1 MIEKIAGTSF
11 YFAYGSNMC
20 TRNLQKTSPSAVP
33 LGVARLPGH
42 ELQFRKSSGRPEE
55 GAGSMPFPTGNHESV
70 CWGVLY
76 RMSDKDL
83 EALVRLEDG
92 HYGYNPTPLGVF
104 PRGSDQ
110 KVMAL
115 VFCARPEDIDPSIRP
130 FDWYL
135 RWCLEG
141 AWLNDLPADYIRKSI
156 MDQEWV
162 RDPNDKQRA
171 ECMATTC

>member
-1 MIEKIAGTSF
+1 VIEKLAGTSF

-55 GAGSMPFPTGNHESV
+55 GGSSMPFPTGKDASV
-70 CWGVLY
+70 VWGVLY
-76 RMSDKDL
+76 RMADKDL
-83 EALVRLEDG
+83 ESLVRLEDG
-92 HYGYNPTPLGVF
+92 YYGYDPTPLAVF

-110 KVMAL
+110 KVMAI
-115 VFCARPEDIDPSIRP
+115 VFRARPQDIDQTIRP

-141 AWLNDLPADYIRKSI
+141 AWLNDLPADYIAKFI
-156 MDQEWV
+156 MAQEWV

-171 ECMATTC
+171 ECMAVTC